1 MVKLAQT
8 IWEQWRKKR
17 KERFDQGDLDDID
30 GFEVAN
36 GVRPSSGLNNSSK
49 FMDVVFTLFLV
60 IWFALGNYWVSYAI
74 RKSFQISSCSRNERA
89 LFDKVFT
96 IWKPNFTQ
104 PKEHGSQNWCSRDA
118 YMFAVFQIYTC
129 YVLGI
134 AFLLITL
141 CVLIYSKCCRV
152 TGISESGLAGHGG

>member
-8 IWEQWRKKR
+8 IWEQWRRKR

-30 GFEVAN
+30 GFEMAN
-36 GVRPSSGLNNSSK
+36 GVRPKNSSK
-49 FMDVVFTLFLV
+49 FMDVVFSLFLI
-60 IWFALGNYWVSYAI
+60 IWFGFGNYWVSTRGPLSLSLHSILARLFWHI
-74 RKSFQISSCSRNERA
+74 C
-89 LFDKVFT
+89 LFDKVFS

-134 AFLLITL
+134 LFLLITL
-141 CVLIYSKCCRV
+141 CVIIYSKCCRV
-152 TGISESGLAGHGG
+152 TGINENELTGHGG